1 MHKNIMFCCIIFSN
15 PSFTMRILHVTAGI
29 QETCGVSRFVMETAR
44 AQIAAG
50 HEVCVVTSMTCG
62 YPVGDMDVRLTQN
75 PASIEFTPD
84 IVHLHSIWN
93 MYVHKMAAWSRR
105 RNIPYVI
112 SPHGALTSWA
122 LRYKW
127 WKKLP
132 ALLLYQY
139 RDLQKASAFHVT
151 VQEEEKDIRH
161 LKLKQPVAV
170 APLGVDLLPEISI
183 STPYKDILFLGRI
196 HPVKN
201 LDSLFRAWADISQS
215 ERKGWRLIIAG
226 PDDIGHQQELKELA
240 ESLELS
246 VRDFSKE
253 LAFGK
258 KQIHGGGEVPLSIY
272 QEKLAETDADVVF
285 PGPVYSDTKDWLYQ
299 EARFFV
305 LPSHSENF
313 GAVIL
318 EALAGGTPC
327 IATKGTPWSQLP
339 ENNCGWWVDDSAEA
353 LKNAIQTVLALDAV
367 NYASMS
373 SNSRSF
379 VAQNYSWKTSAELLL
394 EAYKS
399 AIV

>member
-1 MHKNIMFCCIIFSN
+1 MK
-15 PSFTMRILHVTAGI
+15 ILHVTAGI

-44 AQIAAG
+44 AQTTAG

-62 YPVGDMDVRLTQN
+62 YPVGDVDVRLTQN
-75 PASIEFTPD
+75 PTSIEFTPD
-84 IVHLHSIWN
+84 IVHLHCIWN
-93 MYVHKMAAWSRR
+93 MYVHKMTVWSRQR
-105 RNIPYVI
+105 HIPYII

-139 RDLQKASAFHVT
+139 KDLRKASAFHVT
-151 VQEEEKDIRH
+151 VPEEENDLRRLH
-161 LKLKQPVAV
+161 LEQPVVV
-170 APLGVDLLPEISI
+170 APLGVSLLNTNNHIFKG
-183 STPYKDILFLGRI
+183 KDILFISRI
-196 HPVKN
+196 HPKKGIATLLHSWSQ
-201 LDSLFRAWADISQS
+201 LDSAVRS
-215 ERKGWRLIIAG
+215 GWRLIIAG

-240 ESLELS
+240 KSLGLS

-272 QEKLAETDADVVF
+272 KEKLAETDADVVF

-299 EARFFV
+299 EARYFV

-327 IATKGTPWSQLP
+327 ITTKGTPWSQLI
-339 ENNCGWWVDDSAEA
+339 ENNCGWWVDDSVEGI
-353 LKNAIQTVLALDAV
+353 KNALQTALSLNANQYDL
-367 NYASMS
+367 MS
-373 SNSRSF
+373 SNSKHF
-379 VAQNYSWKTSAELLL
+379 VTQHYSWENTADLLKI
-394 EAYKS
+394 AYSNAFNCFNLK
-399 AIV
+399 